1 MMRYEWL
8 GMSAVL
14 GYCFISA
21 FSRVFVSNVLQIE
34 DPITLSFYIFTLGAL
49 IFATAN
55 VQRYRLLFAKLKCN
69 KMNLMYLNITTMGS
83 WLFLAYP
90 LKFIE
95 PAIVSTITLGIGP
108 ILSLLLSD
116 KLYIRSEKSFLDML
130 IAGGLFLVI
139 LFLINVCLYT
149 NEGNNDI
156 SLYNKIVS
164 LICCT
169 IVGISIVV
177 NGFQTRKLINNDFSS
192 LDILMLRFI
201 LLIFVSGII
210 TFIYHPDISILS
222 GMMDRSIVFSALI
235 FVVLP
240 LFLIQLS
247 MRQLKPITIS
257 MMIPLMPVLTYLFEC
272 YDQRLITFNHTLY
285 AILMVFFLMLLATYI
300 RLSRRV
306 SA

>member
-1 MMRYEWL
+1 MRHEWF

-14 GYCFISA
+14 GYCLISA
-21 FSRVFVSNVLQIE
+21 FSRVFVSDVLQIQ

-49 IFATAN
+49 AFAMMNVHRYVIIFS
-55 VQRYRLLFAKLKCN
+55 KLKSN
-69 KMNLMYLNITTMGS
+69 MVNLIYLNITTMGS

-108 ILSLLLSD
+108 ILSLLLSN
-116 KLYIRSEKSFLDML
+116 KLYKRSEKSFLDML
-130 IAGGLFLVI
+130 IAGALFLVI
-139 LFLINVCLYT
+139 LFLIRLCLYT
-149 NEGNNDI
+149 NEGSNDI
-156 SLYNKIVS
+156 SLSNKIVS
-164 LICCT
+164 LLCCT

-177 NGFQTRKLINNDFSS
+177 NGFQTRKLIDNDFSS

-201 LLIFVSGII
+201 LLIVVSGII
-210 TFIYHPDISILS
+210 TSIYHSDTSILS
-222 GMMDRSIVFSALI
+222 GMMDRKIVFSALI

-257 MMIPLMPVLTYLFEC
+257 MMMPLMPVLTYFFER
-272 YDQRLITFNHTLY
+272 YDQRLIVFNHTLY
-285 AILMVFFLMLLATYI
+285 AVLMVFFLMLLATYI
-300 RLSRRV
+300 RLCRRV
-306 SA
+306 AA